1 MVISVNRNSGI
12 FDKKVADELNKSFNA
27 INQKIADYKAED
39 LEYKEDTQLLG
50 TNTNS
55 FRSGHLICIRDKFEI
70 TEPYTEFTK
79 VGKILVSVPYDVWT
93 TGVTPNNEAVFVH
106 IKGQDVYIYGTV
118 SYYPQY
124 AYVSQDIVVPKV

>member
-1 MVISVNRNSGI
+1 MVISINRNSGI
-12 FDKKVADELNKSFNA
+12 FDKNVADELNKSFNA

-70 TEPYTEFTK
+70 TEPYNEFTK
-79 VGKILVSVPYDVWT
+79 VGKILASVPYDVWC

-106 IKGQDVYIYGTV
+106 ITGQSVYIYGTV

-124 AYVSQDIVVPKV
+124 VYISQDIVIPKA